1 MNNAKGT
8 KSRYLLRLSYDCTQ
22 ENQKKI
28 YKYSNNSLGKIY
40 RFSEKCLEGGMV
52 TPNTSDYS
60 FINFRSRSNMAL

>member
-22 ENQKKI
+22 ENQKNLQILKQFI
-28 YKYSNNSLGKIY
+28 GKDISI
-40 RFSEKCLEGGMV
+40 FGKVLEGGMV
-52 TPNTSDYS
+52 IPNTSDYS